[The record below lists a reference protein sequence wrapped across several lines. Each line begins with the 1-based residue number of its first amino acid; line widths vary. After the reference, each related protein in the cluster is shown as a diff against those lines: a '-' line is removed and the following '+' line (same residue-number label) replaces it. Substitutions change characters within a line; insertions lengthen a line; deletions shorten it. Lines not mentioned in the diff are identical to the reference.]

1 LAQKNDRFTREKAQS
16 LEQLQEKL
24 DNLDQRLDDIDTT
37 VTAIAERAMSR
48 PITLIMHC
56 PGCGMVI
63 EIALVGN
70 GKVIR
75 QAYQRD
81 MEGNNPS

>member
-48 PITLIMHC
+48 PITLTMTC
-56 PGCGMVI
+56 PGCGKII
-63 EIALVGN
+63 EIAIVGN
-70 GKVIR
+70 GKMIR
-75 QAYQRD
+75 QA
-81 MEGNNPS
+81 